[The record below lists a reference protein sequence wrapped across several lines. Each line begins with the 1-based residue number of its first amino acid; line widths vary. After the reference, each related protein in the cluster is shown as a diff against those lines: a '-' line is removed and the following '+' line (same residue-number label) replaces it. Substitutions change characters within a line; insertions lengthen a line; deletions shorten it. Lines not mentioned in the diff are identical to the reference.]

1 MKYYEIYVNDKICNA
16 YSIFVEGTEEEFKNE
31 KDVIN
36 SCIKDKIFNEDGDE
50 KYIEYIEEI
59 DKDTYESAMYLSKN
73 LNNFPH

>member
-1 MKYYEIYVNDKICNA
+1 MKYYEIYVNDKICST

-36 SCIKDKIFNEDGDE
+36 SCIKDKIFSEDGDE
-50 KYIEYIEEI
+50 KYIEYIKEI
-59 DKDTYESAMYLSKN
+59 DKDTYESTMYLSKN